1 MKSNFDK
8 CLAEVLRHEG
18 GFVDHP
24 RDPGGATNKGITIG
38 TFRQYRPGATV
49 AQLKAI
55 SDAEVAMI
63 YRNGYWDA
71 VRGDDLPSGLDLVA
85 FDAAVNSGPRRGAQW
100 LQRALGVADD
110 GKIGPVT
117 LSVAQ
122 ASEPMSV
129 ISRALDIRLA
139 FLKSLSHWDAFGRGW
154 SARVVSVR
162 KVALQMASV
171 SKQATP
177 APQVTTSP
185 AGGILAA
192 ILQWLR
198 SIFK

>member
-38 TFRQYRPGATV
+38 TFRQYRPRATV
-49 AQLKAI
+49 ADLKAI
-55 SDAEVAMI
+55 SDADVAMI
-63 YRNGYWDA
+63 YRKGYWDA

-117 LSVAQ
+117 IAVAQ
-122 ASEPMSV
+122 ASEPMSI

-139 FLKSLSHWDAFGRGW
+139 FLKSLSHWDDFGRGW

-162 KVALQMASV
+162 KVALQMTAAPTPTIP
-171 SKQATP
+171 ATT
-177 APQVTTSP
+177 APQS
-185 AGGILAA
+185 GIIARLIAF
-192 ILQWLR
+192 IR